1 MKMATGDYFVLGDHD
16 DVFEPDTLFEC
27 ARAIN
32 SKEKP
37 DMIYS
42 DEDKI
47 TEDGKS
53 IASLILNRILI
64 LIY

>member
-16 DVFEPDTLFEC
+16 DVFEPDALFEC